1 MIRRALL
8 SCVCVALAL
17 SAASV
22 LGGCNTVRGMA
33 DDVKAVADYTDKAMT
48 GDVN

>member
-1 MIRRALL
+1 MNRRLL
-8 SCVCVALAL
+8 VPGLCLALAL
-17 SAASV
+17 ALL